1 MAQIMDLDLRKESE
15 REQAEKAFKQN
26 KDECY
31 FGGGAE
37 MLDDQAQQD
46 TQGARQEIDHFYAW
60 LDEGTADYHNAQVE
74 VILESG
80 AKSGGGVDAQTS
92 SAIVSGSNGGAS
104 TTAKSVDTEKGLK
117 VGEKRKRTT
126 FSAVQ
131 QVYLQ
136 NALDKGEL
144 NTKEGRQLAADV
156 LSKEAGKSFDIAS
169 IDNWWRNHKKKGK
182 TAS

>member
-1 MAQIMDLDLRKESE
+1 M
-15 REQAEKAFKQN
+15 
-26 KDECY
+26 
-31 FGGGAE
+31 
-37 MLDDQAQQD
+37 
-46 TQGARQEIDHFYAW
+46 
-60 LDEGTADYHNAQVE
+60 E

-80 AKSGGGVDAQTS
+80 DKSGGGVDAQTS

-144 NTKEGRQLAADV
+144 NTKERRQLVADV
-156 LSKEAGKSFDIAS
+156 LSCQTRQESHLTLQQSTIGGGTTRRRERQHRECVGVHMFGTNDEVCL
-169 IDNWWRNHKKKGK
+169 
-182 TAS
+182 

>member
-1 MAQIMDLDLRKESE
+1 MD
-15 REQAEKAFKQN
+15 
-26 KDECY
+26 
-31 FGGGAE
+31 
-37 MLDDQAQQD
+37 
-46 TQGARQEIDHFYAW
+46 
-60 LDEGTADYHNAQVE
+60 

-80 AKSGGGVDAQTS
+80 AEAGAGVDAQTS
-92 SAIVSGSNGGAS
+92 SAVVSGSNGGAS
-104 TTAKSVDTEKGLK
+104 ATAKSVDTEEGLK

-182 TAS
+182 ISK

>member
-1 MAQIMDLDLRKESE
+1 M
-15 REQAEKAFKQN
+15 
-26 KDECY
+26 
-31 FGGGAE
+31 
-37 MLDDQAQQD
+37 
-46 TQGARQEIDHFYAW
+46 
-60 LDEGTADYHNAQVE
+60 
-74 VILESG
+74 
-80 AKSGGGVDAQTS
+80 DAQTS

-144 NTKEGRQLAADV
+144 NTKEG
-156 LSKEAGKSFDIAS
+156 
-169 IDNWWRNHKKKGK
+169 
-182 TAS
+182 

>member
-1 MAQIMDLDLRKESE
+1 M
-15 REQAEKAFKQN
+15 
-26 KDECY
+26 
-31 FGGGAE
+31 GGF
-37 MLDDQAQQD
+37 
-46 TQGARQEIDHFYAW
+46 TKKN
-60 LDEGTADYHNAQVE
+60 T
-74 VILESG
+74 ESG
-80 AKSGGGVDAQTS
+80 FLKSEIGRAS
-92 SAIVSGSNGGAS
+92 S
-104 TTAKSVDTEKGLK
+104 TTAKLVDTEKGLK

-156 LSKEAGKSFDIAS
+156 LSKEAGKAFDIAS